1 MYTGSKRDRSNLGVL
16 QFFCMGEKK
25 NEFFKNILAGLTVS
39 FVALSLGAA
48 FGLLSG
54 RGAFAG
60 MISAAI
66 IATITSL
73 FGGTRIQCS
82 GPTGPMTAVT
92 AVVVAA
98 SHDVFKISFPD
109 VPADHFINITLLLGG
124 GLLVLFAVL
133 RLGKFISYIPNVVV
147 SGFMNGIAVII
158 WLDQLRRM
166 FGFGGK
172 EAFLGPFWQNLLLVF
187 LSAGVVFL
195 FPYATRRFMPRYASL
210 LSATFISI
218 IAVSAFAH
226 FFHFDVEHVQLT
238 QALGSFGDLAA
249 LVVSQIPTHWSWGII
264 AMALPFALQLAVLGY
279 LDTLMTALVIDKMTK
294 EKTYQNKE
302 LAAQGIANGAA
313 ALFGGIPGAQATIR
327 SVLLVKE
334 KATLRLAGVLV
345 GVFAFIEMFLF
356 QDLINLIPQAVF
368 AGVLMKVG
376 YDVFDWQPLRLYF
389 KELTREPLKLLHN
402 FFSRHDDEPIY
413 VTNREMMI
421 ILGTAVITV
430 LWNLNASVAFFTAL
444 FYAHN
449 FVFNKQNP
457 MRDLTPVLET
467 EPFGDE
473 V

>member
-1 MYTGSKRDRSNLGVL
+1 MT
-16 QFFCMGEKK
+16 EKK
-25 NEFFKNILAGLTVS
+25 NELLKNILAGLTVS

-60 MISAAI
+60 MISAAV
-66 IATITSL
+66 IATVTSI

-92 AVVVAA
+92 AVLVAVA
-98 SHDVFKISFPD
+98 NDAFAISFPD
-109 VPADHFINITLLLGG
+109 ISPDHFITITLLLTAGFFLIFG
-124 GLLVLFAVL
+124 AL
-133 RLGKFISYIPNVVV
+133 RLGKFISFIPNVVI
-147 SGFMNGIAVII
+147 SGFMNGIAIII
-158 WLDQLRRM
+158 WLDQLKRI

-172 EAFLGPFWQNLLLVF
+172 EAFFGPLSHNLLLVF
-187 LSAGVVFL
+187 LSVGIVSL
-195 FPYATRRFMPRYASL
+195 FPVVTKRFMPKYASI

-218 IAVSAFAH
+218 ITVSVFAH
-226 FFHFDVEHVQLT
+226 VLHFNVEHVELH
-238 QALGSFGDLAA
+238 QAIESFGDFTA
-249 LVVSQIPTHWSWGII
+249 LVVSQIPTHWSWGVV

-294 EKTYQNKE
+294 EKTKQNKE
-302 LAAQGIANGAA
+302 LVAQGIATGAV
-313 ALFGGIPGAQATIR
+313 ALLGGVPGAQATIR
-327 SVLLVKE
+327 SVLLVNE
-334 KATLRLAGVLV
+334 KATLRLAGILV

-368 AGVLMKVG
+368 AGILFKVG
-376 YDVFDWQPLRLYF
+376 YDVFDWQPMRIYF
-389 KELTREPLKLLHN
+389 KEITREPLKLLHN

-430 LWNLNASVAFFTAL
+430 LWNLNAAVAFFTVL

-449 FVFNKQNP
+449 FVFNKRNP
-457 MRDLTPVLET
+457 MRDLKPVLET